1 MSDELPTIDVADP
14 YVPDHAEHIVIGALL
29 MSGGQDR
36 DLDAMVFGR
45 IPDESYFGV
54 EEMAAAYAFILEARK
69 EGRPSSFPTVGQF
82 LHATYGKERGAL
94 IIQALQT
101 WCWHAWDGYKLGG
114 ILRETWRRQLFDAI
128 QTIVEA
134 NAEAVLCD
142 LKEHGAEILTHSDG
156 TPDLM
161 ASLAAL
167 EEQTGRL
174 KEQIAWSG
182 GEAFRTIGEA
192 TAAALDNIG
201 AAMRGESADIV
212 MTGFSDLDELT
223 GGMPVGEVT
232 VVGARP
238 AMGKTTFGMAVAA
251 NAAKSGHGVCVFSLE
266 MDAERLVERLLS
278 ASMAARGI
286 VVPYRDLRTRAA
298 RKLGCETDDALI
310 AASRDIDGLPIAI
323 SDKAGLTAMDIRAK
337 LLAERRRMEASGH
350 TLRLA
355 VIDYL
360 GLLRSTVQAHSK
372 ALEIAEITRELKET
386 ASDLGIAILL
396 MSQLNR
402 GVESREDKRPGL
414 HDLRDS
420 GAIEQDAAQVLFL
433 FREEYYLERDAHDAA
448 GGEKAM
454 KAQTRLMDVR
464 NTLEVIVA
472 KNRFG
477 PTGKAV
483 LYANMATASI
493 GNRGWREQP
502 EQGEINY
509 GL

>member
-1 MSDELPTIDVADP
+1 MSEVHQIEIPSP
-14 YVPDHAEHIVIGALL
+14 YVPRDAEHIVISALL

-45 IPDESYFGV
+45 IPDESYFGIP
-54 EEMAAAYAFILEARK
+54 EMAAAYAFILEARK
-69 EGRPSSFPTVGQF
+69 SGRPSSFPAVGQF
-82 LHATYGKERGAL
+82 FHATYGKERGGL
-94 IIQALQT
+94 IIRALQT
-101 WCWHAWDGYKLGG
+101 WCAQAWESYKLGG
-114 ILRETWRRQLFDAI
+114 FMREVWRRQLIDAI

-134 NAEAVLCD
+134 NAEAVLRN
-142 LKEHGAEILTHSDG
+142 LKEHGAPIIIRQDG
-156 TPDLM
+156 SPDLM

-174 KEQIAWSG
+174 KEQVAWNG
-182 GEAFRTIGEA
+182 GDTFKTIREA
-192 TAAALDNIG
+192 TAMALDNIG
-201 AAMRGESADIV
+201 AAMRGESADSV
-212 MTGFSDLDELT
+212 TTGFPDLDDLT
-223 GGMPVGEVT
+223 GGLPVGEIT

-251 NAAKSGHGVCVFSLE
+251 NAARRGHGVCVFSLE

-286 VVPYRDLRTRAA
+286 MVPYRNLRTRAA
-298 RKLGCETDDALI
+298 EKLGREVDEALI
-310 AASRDIDGLPIAI
+310 GAAQELDSLPITI

-337 LLAERRRMEASGH
+337 LLTERRRMEASGQE
-350 TLRLA
+350 LRLA

-372 ALEIAEITRELKET
+372 ALEIAEITRELRET

-396 MSQLNR
+396 LSQLNR

-433 FREEYYLERDAHDAA
+433 FREEYYLERDAHDVA
-448 GGEKAM
+448 GGEKAI
-454 KAQTRLMDVR
+454 KAQARLMEVR

-493 GNRGWREQP
+493 GARVWREQP
-502 EQGEINY
+502 EQEEINY